1 MVSLGILF
9 YVTRWDYFMHN
20 PLAPIIGGIEGVI
33 ARARRL
39 QPLESEI
46 SLSSLLLLGQR
57 GWILYVLPTRQV
69 FWPLVG
75 MTVLWIPY
83 CHYCFHVPRRFLIAD
98 SGGQTQVA
106 WCAYAPIIL
115 FLLLN
120 TAQYV
125 HLSTVG
131 CRYVR
136 YHFQHF
142 YVPTEFWDWTQE
154 CWGIRLDSILF

>member
-20 PLAPIIGGIEGVI
+20 PLAPINRGIEGGYSSGWW
-33 ARARRL
+33 L
-39 QPLESEI
+39 QPLESEV
-46 SLSSLLLLGQR
+46 SLSSLLLLGQH
-57 GWILYVLPTRQV
+57 GWILFVLPTRQV

-106 WCAYAPIIL
+106 WCAYSPIIL
-115 FLLLN
+115 FLLLKLLSMYIHRQLAAAMYGTIFN
-120 TAQYV
+120 T
-125 HLSTVG
+125 SM
-131 CRYVR
+131 CR
-136 YHFQHF
+136 QNS
-142 YVPTEFWDWTQE
+142 
-154 CWGIRLDSILF
+154 GIEPRNGGVYA

>member
-20 PLAPIIGGIEGVI
+20 PLAPMNGGIEGVI
-33 ARARRL
+33 ARVRRL
-39 QPLESEI
+39 QPLESEV

-75 MTVLWIPY
+75 MIVLWIPY
-83 CHYCFHVPRRFLIAD
+83 CHYRFHVPCRFLIAD

-115 FLLLN
+115 FLLLKLLSMYIHQQLAAAMYGTIFN
-120 TAQYV
+120 T
-125 HLSTVG
+125 SM
-131 CRYVR
+131 CRR
-136 YHFQHF
+136 NS
-142 YVPTEFWDWTQE
+142 
-154 CWGIRLDSILF
+154 GIEPRNAGVYNKQ